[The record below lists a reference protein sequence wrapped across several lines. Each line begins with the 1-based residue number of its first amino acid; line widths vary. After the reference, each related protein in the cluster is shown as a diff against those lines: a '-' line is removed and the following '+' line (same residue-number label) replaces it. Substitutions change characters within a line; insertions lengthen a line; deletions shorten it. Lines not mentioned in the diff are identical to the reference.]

1 MEYINWSFLSL
12 NLISL
17 YRHTLI
23 SKYVSFAKTENILQV
38 IHKFISCLTEE
49 IVEFR

>member
-17 YRHTLI
+17 YRDAL
-23 SKYVSFAKTENILQV
+23 SSNYVFFAKTENM
-38 IHKFISCLTEE
+38 F
-49 IVEFR
+49 